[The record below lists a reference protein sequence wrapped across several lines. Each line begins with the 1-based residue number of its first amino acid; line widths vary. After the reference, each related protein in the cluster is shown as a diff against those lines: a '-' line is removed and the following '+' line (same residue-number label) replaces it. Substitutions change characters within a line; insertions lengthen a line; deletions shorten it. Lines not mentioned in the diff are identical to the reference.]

1 MSKNMLYPRKIQE
14 EINKWLF
21 RDEIIILNGSRQ
33 VGKTSLLKLLQ
44 DELKHKEIKEE
55 QIFYLN
61 LEDFEILN
69 DLNNSPKNI
78 LNYIKTKNKKN
89 YFLIDEIQY
98 LDNPS
103 NFLKYLYDEHRN
115 EIKLIVSGSSSLEL
129 KAKLQDALVGRKISF
144 AIAPLCFEEFLQ
156 FKQAEILDYCCHEN
170 IPSPI
175 QIKFKKL
182 LDEYLLFGG
191 MPKVVLTEDN
201 EAKKTLL
208 KNYVSDYINKDI
220 RAIGKI
226 DNLLKFNQ
234 LIKILASQIGAL
246 LNINELSNTLAIP
259 RQEIESYLN
268 LLEYTFVLNK
278 ISPYYKNLRSQI
290 IKMPKIYLFDLGIR
304 NQILNNFTEMDNRS
318 DNGNLFENF
327 IYLELQQNISPEN
340 IYFYRTIHKA
350 EIDFVFEKDGVIYP
364 LEVKYK
370 NFSKPTGNRV
380 LNNFCNIK
388 NIACPNSYLIN
399 LNLNQRNKKI
409 VFLDFIN
416 FFEKLK
422 DGKS

>member
-1 MSKNMLYPRKIQE
+1 MSKNILYPRKIQDK
-14 EINKWLF
+14 INKWLLK
-21 RDEIIILNGSRQ
+21 DEIIILNGSRQ

-44 DELKHKEIKEE
+44 DELKRRKIKKE
-55 QIFYLN
+55 QTFYLD

-78 LNYIKTKNKKN
+78 LNYIKTKNKKS

-103 NFLKYLYDEHRN
+103 NFLKYLYDEHRDK
-115 EIKLIVSGSSSLEL
+115 IKLIVSGSSSLEL
-129 KAKLQDALVGRKISF
+129 KAKLQDALVGRKVSF

-156 FKQAEILDYCCHEN
+156 FKKTEILDYYNHKN
-170 IPSPI
+170 IPLTI
-175 QIKFKKL
+175 QNKFKEF

-220 RAIGKI
+220 RTIGKI

-246 LNINELSNTLAIP
+246 LNINELSNTLGAS
-259 RQEIESYLN
+259 RQEVENHLN

-278 ISPYYKNLRSQI
+278 KFPYYKNIRSQI
-290 IKMPKIYLFDLGIR
+290 IKMPKVYLFDLGIR
-304 NQILNNFTEMDNRS
+304 NQILNNFTEINNRS

-327 IYLELQQNISPEN
+327 IYLELRQNISPEN
-340 IYFYRTIHKA
+340 IYFYRTTHKA
-350 EIDFVFEKDGVIYP
+350 EINFIFEKDGIVYP

-370 NFSKPTGNRV
+370 NFNKPAGSRV

-388 NIACPNSYLIN
+388 NISCPNSYLIN
-399 LNLNQRNKKI
+399 LNLNQKNKKV

-416 FFEKLK
+416 FFEKLEM
-422 DGKS
+422 G